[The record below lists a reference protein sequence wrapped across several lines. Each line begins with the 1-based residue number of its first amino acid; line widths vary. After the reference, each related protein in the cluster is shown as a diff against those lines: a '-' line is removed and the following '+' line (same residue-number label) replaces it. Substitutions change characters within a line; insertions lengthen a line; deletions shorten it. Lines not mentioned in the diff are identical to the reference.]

1 MKRKTLY
8 AAEGM
13 ILTDG
18 EIFGTQIH
26 LADGVDENRF
36 YEISKEEYEEIL
48 EIESVQIGGTG
59 A

>member
-1 MKRKTLY
+1 MERKTLY

-36 YEISKEEYEEIL
+36 YEISREEYEKKLAE
-48 EIESVQIGGTG
+48 EMEVNDDY
-59 A
+59 